1 MPNLLS
7 ERYASAAMNEIWSP
21 ERKIV
26 QERRLWVAVL
36 RAQVELGVVVP
47 DGVVEA
53 YEAVIDQV
61 DLESIAARE
70 AITRHDVKARIEE
83 FCALAGHEHIHRGM
97 TSRDLTENVEQ
108 LQVREALELVRDR
121 MVAVLARVGTLAT
134 RYAEQVIVARTHNVS
149 AQATTVGKRFAD
161 VAEELMIGLERIE
174 GLLARYPLRG
184 IKGPV
189 GTRLDQLDLLG
200 DAGKVDE
207 LERIVATHLGF
218 DRVVDAVGQ
227 VYPRSLDLDVVSALA
242 QAVCGPSSATTTLRL
257 MAGQELATEGFR
269 PGQVGSTA
277 MPHKMNARSAERVG
291 ALRTVLDG
299 HLTMAASL
307 AGRQWNEGDVSCSA
321 VRRIMLPDAF
331 LATDGLL
338 QTALVV
344 FDELGI
350 FPAMI
355 DAELARDLPFLA
367 TTRVL
372 TAAVD
377 AGLGREEAH
386 EIVKEHAVAAALDRR
401 DHPDALGLVDRLAD
415 DQRLPLDRS
424 AIDALLADPM
434 VFTGT
439 AVDQV
444 ARVVDRVEQIVAR
457 FPDAAVAA
465 AEVRV

>member
-1 MPNLLS
+1 MSNLLS
-7 ERYASAAMNEIWSP
+7 ERYASEAMNEIWSP

-26 QERRLWVAVL
+26 QERRLWLAVL
-36 RAQVELGVVVP
+36 RAQAELGVEVP
-47 DGVVEA
+47 AGVIDD
-53 YEAVIDQV
+53 YEAVIDDV
-61 DLESIAARE
+61 DLDSIARRE
-70 AITRHDVKARIEE
+70 AVTRHDVKARIEE

-108 LQVREALELVRDR
+108 LQVREALTLVRDR
-121 MVAVLARVGTLAT
+121 LVAVLARVGGLAASHAD
-134 RYAEQVIVARTHNVS
+134 RVMVARTHNVS
-149 AQATTVGKRFAD
+149 AQATTLGKRFAD
-161 VAEELMIGLERIE
+161 VAEELMIGLERVE
-174 GLLARYPLRG
+174 ELLARYPLRG

-200 DAGKVDE
+200 DPAKVDA
-207 LERIVATHLGF
+207 LEAAVARHLGF
-218 DRVVDAVGQ
+218 ARVLDSVGQ
-227 VYPRSLDLDVVSALA
+227 VYPRSLDLDVVSALV
-242 QAVCGPSSATTTLRL
+242 QAVSAPSSATTTLRL

-299 HLTMAASL
+299 YLTMAAGL

-344 FDELGI
+344 FEELGV
-350 FPAMI
+350 FPAVI
-355 DAELARDLPFLA
+355 EAELARDLPFLA

-377 AGLGREEAH
+377 RGLGREVAH
-386 EIVKEHAVAAALDRR
+386 ELVKEHAVAAALDRR
-401 DHPDALGLVDRLAD
+401 EMSGAPGLIDRLAGD
-415 DQRLPLDRS
+415 ARLPLDR
-424 AIDALLADPM
+424 ADIEALLADPTA
-434 VFTGT
+434 FTGT

-444 ARVVDRVEQIVAR
+444 RRIVDRVDAVVAR
-457 FPDAAVAA
+457 HPEAAAAVS
-465 AEVRV
+465 EVRV